1 MKQGIIT
8 KTCAVAAALAMEY
21 HWRLAA
27 AAAPIPT
34 RAMCIS

>member
-8 KTCAVAAALAMEY
+8 KTCAVAAALAMGVS
-21 HWRLAA
+21 WRLAA
-27 AAAPIPT
+27 AAALIPT